1 MGTVGN
7 ADAVAVENGGAVSVV
22 GVDGVE
28 GCCGVSRLK
37 DPVVGVILIC
47 ISVEKVVYMEVE
59 ADGDSD
65 GPGAVFM

>member
-1 MGTVGN
+1 MGTVDN
-7 ADAVAVENGGAVSVV
+7 ADAVEGENGVVVVSVV

-47 ISVEKVVYMEVE
+47 ISVEKVV
-59 ADGDSD
+59 
-65 GPGAVFM
+65 